1 MSRIEETA
9 ARASADEPTAVACP
23 ACREAEARSAFAKDG
38 YALRRCRACGFLF
51 VSPYPSE
58 AELAA
63 YYNDSARAPTA
74 NFFNKAVSR
83 RRRAWVRSLKFL
95 PYVVGRSVLDI
106 GCGGGFMAGAFA
118 RLGARASGLDIGSGA
133 IAYARRHFPRCT
145 FYCEPFADFRGRGL
159 RFDFV
164 FSSELL
170 EHLPG
175 PDGFLET
182 LAAVTKPGGHVY
194 VSAPDAGHPAVPADV
209 SRWSDVIPPE
219 HLQFF
224 NRGNAE
230 LAFARYGFRL
240 VKAYRKRTPAL
251 SLIFRR
257 DARP

>member
-1 MSRIEETA
+1 MAITA
-9 ARASADEPTAVACP
+9 DIAPGVDPVTCP
-23 ACREAEARSAFAKDG
+23 ACRRIEALPAFSKDG

-51 VSPYPSE
+51 VFPYPSGD
-58 AELAA
+58 ELADF
-63 YYNDSARAPTA
+63 YNDPSRAPTA
-74 NFFNKAVSR
+74 DFFNKASSR

-95 PYVVGRSVLDI
+95 PHVMGRAVLDI

-118 RLGARASGLDIGSGA
+118 RLGARASGLDIGVGA

-145 FYCEPFADFRGRGL
+145 FYCEEFDAFRRRGL

-175 PDGFLET
+175 PDGLLET
-182 LAAVTKPGGHVY
+182 MAAVTKPGGHVY
-194 VSAPDAGHPAVPADV
+194 VSAPDTGHPAVPADIAQ
-209 SRWSDVIPPE
+209 WDDVIPPE

-224 NRGNAE
+224 NQANAE
-230 LAFARYGFRL
+230 LAFARHGFRL

-257 DARP
+257 DASV